1 MESVV
6 KISPSLKGSNGVKT
20 KMSKVKAI
28 LTYVLYSLPLLVFL
42 FPVFLLVSRSFFTTS
57 EIISIGAG
65 IFPKD
70 FHPQTYV
77 EVFENAQFLRGLKN
91 TLIVVACNVIG
102 VPTTAYMAAFAFTK
116 VKFSGR
122 GLVFKVALATIM
134 LPGILLQLPVFRIF
148 TQIGWTDSLLPLTV
162 PCFFGGGIMNIF
174 MIMQFI
180 RGIPKEMDEAAI
192 LDGTN
197 LIQRMTLVTLPN
209 IKAIIMFIAV
219 NAFFG
224 AWNDIMGPL
233 MYVLSDEYFTV
244 NLYIYKTYLTETKA
258 LASKPNEQMAI
269 GVILMLPMVVVF
281 MFYQNTMIEGF
292 SFAGIKG

>member
-1 MESVV
+1 
-6 KISPSLKGSNGVKT
+6 
-20 KMSKVKAI
+20 MSKVKAI

-122 GLVFKVALATIM
+122 GLGFKVALATIM

-197 LIQRMTLVTLPN
+197 LIQRMTFVTLPN

>member
-1 MESVV
+1 
-6 KISPSLKGSNGVKT
+6 
-20 KMSKVKAI
+20 
-28 LTYVLYSLPLLVFL
+28 
-42 FPVFLLVSRSFFTTS
+42 
-57 EIISIGAG
+57 
-65 IFPKD
+65 
-70 FHPQTYV
+70 
-77 EVFENAQFLRGLKN
+77 
-91 TLIVVACNVIG
+91 
-102 VPTTAYMAAFAFTK
+102 
-116 VKFSGR
+116 
-122 GLVFKVALATIM
+122 
-134 LPGILLQLPVFRIF
+134 
-148 TQIGWTDSLLPLTV
+148 
-162 PCFFGGGIMNIF
+162 MNIF

-197 LIQRMTLVTLPN
+197 LIQRMIFVTLPN

-258 LASKPNEQMAI
+258 LASRPNEQMAI

>member
-1 MESVV
+1 
-6 KISPSLKGSNGVKT
+6 
-20 KMSKVKAI
+20 MSKVKAI

>member
-122 GLVFKVALATIM
+122 GLGFKVALATIM

-197 LIQRMTLVTLPN
+197 LIQRMTFVTLPN

>member
-1 MESVV
+1 
-6 KISPSLKGSNGVKT
+6 
-20 KMSKVKAI
+20 MSKVKAI

-77 EVFENAQFLRGLKN
+77 EVFENAQFLRGIKN

-197 LIQRMTLVTLPN
+197 LIQRMIFVTLPN

-258 LASKPNEQMAI
+258 LASRPNEQMAI

>member
-77 EVFENAQFLRGLKN
+77 EVFENAQFLRGIKN

-197 LIQRMTLVTLPN
+197 LIQRMIFVTLPN

-258 LASKPNEQMAI
+258 LASRPNEQMAI